1 MVGLRRLNLPLRLP
15 RRAGVAQRKLKKRN
29 PCVVVGLRRLKLPL
43 RLPRLVVVVRR
54 KPKPLRF
61 VRLVATA
68 KSRRPRLA
76 GNPLPKI

>member
-15 RRAGVAQRKLKKRN
+15 RLAGVAQRKLKKRN
-29 PCVVVGLRRLKLPL
+29 PCVVVGLRRLKL

-61 VRLVATA
+61 VRLAATA